1 MIKVA
6 LDVMGGDNAPYEI
19 VKGAVLA
26 VNENK
31 DLKVYLVGQTAVVHD
46 TLNRL
51 RGEGL
56 VINMNAL
63 EIIEASE
70 VITND
75 EAPVM
80 AIRKKKDSSISVA
93 MRLVKEEKADAFV
106 SAGST
111 GAVLVGGQLV
121 VGRLK
126 GVERSP
132 LASLIPT
139 QKGGSLLIDCGAN
152 VDSRSA
158 HLIQYAV
165 MGSIY
170 MENVIGIKNPK
181 VAIVNVGV
189 EEEKGN
195 ALVKET
201 FPLLK
206 SRTDINFVGS
216 IESRQIPYG
225 DADVIVCDAFVG
237 NAILKLFEGV
247 AAVLLEEIKKGLLST
262 TMSKIGA
269 MLSKKA
275 LKNTLSMFDATKHGG
290 APMLGLNGLVVKTH
304 GNATHNEIKNALIQC
319 ISFKNQGI
327 NDKIK
332 QYLSE

>member
-31 DLKVYLVGQTAVVHD
+31 DLKVYLVGQTAVVED

-93 MRLVKEEKADAFV
+93 MRLVKEEKADALV

-139 QKGGSLLIDCGAN
+139 QKGVSLLIDCGAN